1 MLVDEAHI
9 FVSSGKGG
17 DGAVS
22 FLKMKYKP
30 RGGPDGGNGG
40 RGGSVVLEAIP
51 GVGSLAWLK
60 NHPHQIAKPG
70 APGAKNNRT
79 GANAVDLVLQVPA
92 GTLVKDEAGR
102 ILADL
107 AAPGDRVVVAKGGRG
122 GRGNA
127 AFVSSVRR
135 APGFGELGEPG
146 GERWLR
152 LELSLIADV
161 AVIGLPNAGKST
173 LVGALS
179 AATPK
184 VADYPFTT
192 LEPTLGVVYHHDVVF
207 TICDVPGLIE
217 GAHEGKGLGLKFL
230 KHATRSGIFVHMIDM
245 AAGIDPLEAFATVAE
260 ELRKYREDLPE
271 RPVLIA
277 LNKIDLVDPVRVEEV
292 SGTFRDRGLDVVAIS
307 AAHDRGLDLLTE
319 RLAALVEQWREKRDQ
334 PLGFEL
340 FATEPNPVT
349 VTREGEL
356 WRVSGGAVERWV
368 AMTDLSN
375 PEAVSYL
382 QVRLERAGVED
393 LLTRAGAEH
402 GDDVRI
408 GKSVFSWWPKNS
420 APEGFLR
427 RVE

>member
-22 FLKMKYKP
+22 FLKQKYRP

-60 NHPHQIAKPG
+60 NHPHQQAKAG
-70 APGAKNNRT
+70 TAGAKNNRT
-79 GANAVDLVLQVPA
+79 GANAPDLVLQVPA
-92 GTLVKDEAGR
+92 GTVVKDDSGR
-102 ILADL
+102 TIADL
-107 AAPGDRVVVAKGGRG
+107 AAPGDRVVVAKAGRG

-146 GERWLR
+146 EERWLR

-173 LVGALS
+173 LVGAIS
-179 AATPK
+179 AAAPK

-192 LEPTLGVVYHHDVVF
+192 LEPTLGVVYHHDVTF

-230 KHATRSGIFVHMIDM
+230 KHATRSGVFVQMIDL
-245 AAGIDPLEAFATVAE
+245 ASDTDPIEAYATVIE
-260 ELRKYREDLPE
+260 ELRKYQEDLVD
-271 RPVLIA
+271 RPILVA
-277 LNKIDLVDPVRVEEV
+277 LNKIDLVDQERVEEV
-292 SGTFRDRGLDVVAIS
+292 SKRFEEFGLEVVAIS
-307 AAHDRGLDLLTE
+307 AAHDLGLDLLTE
-319 RLAALVEQWREKRDQ
+319 RLAALVEKWRAQRSQ
-334 PLGFEL
+334 PMGFEL
-340 FATEPNPVT
+340 FATEPDAVR

-356 WRVSGGAVERWV
+356 WRVSGGAVQRWV

-382 QVRLERAGVED
+382 QVRLERAGVEE
-393 LLTRAGAEH
+393 LLAQAGAEH

-408 GKSVFSWWPKNS
+408 GKSVFSWWPKNT

-427 RVE
+427 SAE

>member
-40 RGGSVVLEAIP
+40 RGGSVVLEAVP

-60 NHPHQIAKPG
+60 NHPHQLAKAG
-70 APGAKNNRT
+70 TAGAKNNRT
-79 GANAVDLVLQVPA
+79 GANAPDLVLQVPA
-92 GTLVKDEAGR
+92 GTLIKDEGGR
-102 ILADL
+102 TLADL
-107 AAPGDRVVVAKGGRG
+107 AAPGEKVVVAKAGRG

-135 APGFGELGEPG
+135 APGFSELGEPG
-146 GERWLR
+146 EERWLR
-152 LELSLIADV
+152 LELTLIADV

-179 AATPK
+179 AAQPK

-230 KHATRSGIFVHMIDM
+230 KHATRSGIFVQMIDL
-245 AAGIDPLEAFATVAE
+245 ASEIDPMEAFRTVSE

-277 LNKIDLVDPVRVEEV
+277 LNKIDLVDPERVEEV
-292 SGTFRDRGLDVVAIS
+292 SRSFEEQGLDCIAIS
-307 AAHDRGLDLLTE
+307 AAHDQGLDLLTE
-319 RLAALVEQWREKRDQ
+319 RLAALVEQWREQRDQ
-334 PLGFEL
+334 PMGFQL

-349 VTREGEL
+349 VIREGEL

-393 LLTRAGAEH
+393 LLTQAGAEQ

-408 GKSVFSWWPKNS
+408 GKSVFGWWPKNT

-427 RVE
+427 SVE